1 VKIKAD
7 LHIKIFKNQM
17 KQKETFFTCF
27 VFQFYFIHLVYSFYI
42 KSGHFIFK
50 SMEYLSDRIKS
61 LSVSQT
67 LAMAQKSRE
76 LKAKGID
83 IISLSLGEPDFN
95 TPDYIKEAAKKAID
109 DNYSKY
115 PPVPGYNDL
124 REAISRKF
132 KEENGLTYSPDQ
144 IIVSA
149 GGKHSII
156 NVILSIIN
164 PGDEVIILAPY
175 WVSYYD
181 QVLLAGGKPVIV
193 TAAIEN
199 DFKIRPEQ
207 LETAITSKTRLIIFN
222 SPSNPTGMVYDRN
235 EMEKI
240 ARIVQKHEG
249 LFIMSDE
256 IYEHIIF
263 SGEHVSMA
271 SFDFIYDRVITV
283 NGVSKGYAMT
293 GWRIGY
299 IGAPLWIVKA
309 CDKLQG
315 QFTSGV
321 CSIAQRAALA
331 AIQGKNDSKQ
341 IMKEAFHR
349 RRDLICSLLKEI
361 KGLKVPVP
369 EGAFY
374 VMPDIS
380 YFLGKSD
387 GITTIVN
394 SDDLAL
400 YLLDKAQV
408 AVVGG
413 DAFGAPD
420 CIRISYATADN
431 LLTEAVKRIK
441 SALERLH

>member
-1 VKIKAD
+1 
-7 LHIKIFKNQM
+7 
-17 KQKETFFTCF
+17 
-27 VFQFYFIHLVYSFYI
+27 
-42 KSGHFIFK
+42 
-50 SMEYLSDRIKS
+50 MEYISDRIKS

-76 LKAKGID
+76 LKAQGFD

-109 DNYSKY
+109 ENYTKY

-124 REAISRKF
+124 REAISKKF
-132 KEENGLTYSPDQ
+132 KNENGIDYSSDQ
-144 IIVSA
+144 VIVSA
-149 GGKHSII
+149 GGKHSLI

-164 PGDEVIILAPY
+164 PDDEVIILAPY

-181 QVLLAGGKPVIV
+181 QIILAGGKPVV
-193 TAAIEN
+193 VEASLEN
-199 DFKIRPEQ
+199 DFKISPSR
-207 LETAITSKTRLIIFN
+207 LESAITAKTRLIIFN
-222 SPSNPTGMVYDRN
+222 SPSNPTGMVYSGD

-240 ARIVQKHEG
+240 ARIVEKHDG
-249 LFIMSDE
+249 LFIISDE

-263 SGEHVSMA
+263 EGKHVSMA
-271 SFDFIYDRVITV
+271 SFGFIYDRVITA
-283 NGVSKGYAMT
+283 NGVSKAYAMT

-299 IGAPLWIVKA
+299 IGAPLWIAKA
-309 CDKLQG
+309 CNKLQS

-331 AIQGKNDSKQ
+331 AIQGNDNSRQ
-341 IMKEAFHR
+341 LMRDAFLR
-349 RRDLICSLLKEI
+349 RRDLICGLLKEV
-361 KGLKVPVP
+361 KGLKVKIPQ
-369 EGAFY
+369 GAFY

-380 YFLGKSD
+380 YYLGKAD
-387 GITTIVN
+387 GNVRIKT

-413 DAFGAPD
+413 DAFGAPE
-420 CIRISYATADN
+420 CIRISYANSDE
-431 LLTEAVKRIK
+431 LLIEAVKRIK
-441 SALERLH
+441 RALELLS

>member
-1 VKIKAD
+1 
-7 LHIKIFKNQM
+7 
-17 KQKETFFTCF
+17 
-27 VFQFYFIHLVYSFYI
+27 
-42 KSGHFIFK
+42 
-50 SMEYLSDRIKS
+50 MEYLSDRIKS

-115 PPVPGYNDL
+115 PPVPGYTDL
-124 REAISRKF
+124 REAISTKF
-132 KEENGLTYSPDQ
+132 KEENGIIYSPDQ

-149 GGKHSII
+149 GGKHSLI
-156 NVILSIIN
+156 NVILSIVN

-181 QVLLAGGKPVIV
+181 QIIIAEGRPVVIE
-193 TAAIEN
+193 AKLEN

-207 LETAITSKTRLIIFN
+207 LEAAITARTRLIIFN

-240 ARIVQKHEG
+240 ARIVEKHEG
-249 LFIMSDE
+249 LFIISDE

-263 SGEHVSMA
+263 TGEHVSMA

-299 IGAPLWIVKA
+299 IGAPLWIAKA
-309 CDKLQG
+309 CNKLQG

-331 AIQGKNDSKQ
+331 AIQGKGDSRQ
-341 IMKEAFHR
+341 IMKAAFLR
-349 RRDLICSLLKEI
+349 RRDLICGLLKEV
-361 KGLKVPVP
+361 KGLKVRVP
-369 EGAFY
+369 QGAFY

-380 YFLGKSD
+380 FYLGKSD
-387 GITTIVN
+387 GETKITS

-400 YLLDKAQV
+400 YLLDKARV
-408 AVVGG
+408 ATVGG
-413 DAFGAPD
+413 DAFGSPE
-420 CIRISYATADN
+420 CLRISYATSDD
-431 LLTEAVKRIK
+431 LLVEAVKRIK
-441 SALERLH
+441 GALERLN

>member
-1 VKIKAD
+1 
-7 LHIKIFKNQM
+7 
-17 KQKETFFTCF
+17 
-27 VFQFYFIHLVYSFYI
+27 
-42 KSGHFIFK
+42 
-50 SMEYLSDRIKS
+50 MEYLSDRIKS

-76 LKAKGID
+76 LKAIGLD

-109 DNYSKY
+109 ENYTKY
-115 PPVPGYNDL
+115 PPVPGYDDL
-124 REAISRKF
+124 RDAISRKF
-132 KEENGLTYSPDQ
+132 REENSIIYGRDQ
-144 IIVSA
+144 IVVSA
-149 GGKHSII
+149 GGKHSLI

-181 QVLLAGGKPVIV
+181 QIILAGGKPVIV
-193 TAAIEN
+193 ESLLEN
-199 DFKIRPEQ
+199 DFKIKPDQ
-207 LETAITSKTRLIIFN
+207 LESAITGKTRLIIFN
-222 SPSNPTGMVYDRN
+222 SPSNPTGMVYSAE
-235 EMEKI
+235 EMEPI
-240 ARIVQKHEG
+240 ARIVEKHEG
-249 LFIMSDE
+249 LFIISDE

-263 SGEHVSMA
+263 EGRHVSMA

-299 IGAPLWIVKA
+299 IGAPLWLAKA
-309 CDKLQG
+309 CNKLQG

-331 AIQGKNDSKQ
+331 AIEGKDNSRAM
-341 IMKEAFHR
+341 MKEAFLR
-349 RRDLICSLLKEI
+349 RRDLICGLLKEVR
-361 KGLKVPVP
+361 GLKIKVPQ
-369 EGAFY
+369 GAFY

-380 YFLGKSD
+380 FYLGKSH
-387 GITTIVN
+387 GNFKINN

-400 YLLDKAQV
+400 FLLDKAQV

-420 CIRISYATADN
+420 CIRISYANSDD
-431 LLTEAVKRIK
+431 LLVEAVKRIK
-441 SALERLH
+441 TALELLN

>member
-1 VKIKAD
+1 
-7 LHIKIFKNQM
+7 
-17 KQKETFFTCF
+17 
-27 VFQFYFIHLVYSFYI
+27 
-42 KSGHFIFK
+42 
-50 SMEYLSDRIKS
+50 MEYLSDRIKS

-115 PPVPGYNDL
+115 PPVPGYSDL
-124 REAISRKF
+124 REAISGKF
-132 KEENGLTYSPDQ
+132 KRENSIDYSPDQ

-149 GGKHSII
+149 GGKHSLI

-164 PGDEVIILAPY
+164 PGDEAVILAPY

-181 QVLLAGGKPVIV
+181 QIILAGGKPVVVRASIENNFKV
-193 TAAIEN
+193 SSEQIEAAIT
-199 DFKIRPEQ
+199 K
-207 LETAITSKTRLIIFN
+207 KTRLVIFN
-222 SPSNPTGMVYDRN
+222 SPSNPTGMIYNRK

-240 ARIVQKHEG
+240 ARVIEKHEG
-249 LFIMSDE
+249 LFIISDE

-263 SGEHVSMA
+263 EGEHVSMA

-299 IGAPLWIVKA
+299 IGAPLWIAKA

-331 AIQGKNDSKQ
+331 AIKGTGESQK
-341 IMKEAFHR
+341 IMREAFLR
-349 RRDLICSLLKEI
+349 RRNLICGLLKEI
-361 KGLKVPVP
+361 KGLKLSMPQ
-369 EGAFY
+369 GAFY

-387 GITTIVN
+387 GKNRIAN
-394 SDDLAL
+394 SEDLAL

-420 CIRISYATADN
+420 CIRISYATADD
-431 LLTEAVKRIK
+431 LLVEAVKRIK
-441 SALERLH
+441 GALEKLS

>member
-1 VKIKAD
+1 
-7 LHIKIFKNQM
+7 
-17 KQKETFFTCF
+17 
-27 VFQFYFIHLVYSFYI
+27 
-42 KSGHFIFK
+42 
-50 SMEYLSDRIKS
+50 MEYLSDRIKK

-115 PPVPGYNDL
+115 PPVPGYPDL

-132 KEENGLTYSPDQ
+132 KTENGLNYSQEQ

-149 GGKHSII
+149 GGKHSLI
-156 NVILSIIN
+156 NVILSIVN

-181 QVLLAGGKPVIV
+181 QIIIAEGKPVIIE
-193 TAAIEN
+193 AKLEN

-207 LETAITSKTRLIIFN
+207 LENAITDKTRLIIFN
-222 SPSNPTGMVYDRN
+222 SPSNPTGMVYDHA

-240 ARIVQKHEG
+240 ARIIEKHEG
-249 LFIMSDE
+249 LFIISDE

-263 SGEHVSMA
+263 EGEHVSMA

-299 IGAPLWIVKA
+299 IGAPLWIAKA
-309 CDKLQG
+309 CNKLQG

-331 AIQGKNDSKQ
+331 AIQGTGESQ
-341 IMKEAFHR
+341 RIMKEAFLR
-349 RRDLICSLLKEI
+349 RRNLICDLLKEV
-361 KGLKVPVP
+361 KGLKIRIPQ
-369 EGAFY
+369 GAFY

-380 YFLGKSD
+380 YYLGKSD
-387 GITTIVN
+387 GEIKITT

-408 AVVGG
+408 ATVGG

-420 CIRISYATADN
+420 CLRISYATSDD
-431 LLTEAVKRIK
+431 LLVEAVKRIK
-441 SALERLH
+441 GALEKLQ

>member
-1 VKIKAD
+1 
-7 LHIKIFKNQM
+7 
-17 KQKETFFTCF
+17 
-27 VFQFYFIHLVYSFYI
+27 
-42 KSGHFIFK
+42 
-50 SMEYLSDRIKS
+50 MEYLSDRIKS

-76 LKAKGID
+76 LKARGID

-109 DNYSKY
+109 DNYSRY

-124 REAISRKF
+124 REAISKKF
-132 KEENGLTYSPDQ
+132 KEENGLNYSPDQ

-149 GGKHSII
+149 GGKHSLI
-156 NVILSIIN
+156 NVILSMIN

-181 QVLLAGGKPVIV
+181 QIILAGGTPVV
-193 TAAIEN
+193 VEAKLEN
-199 DFKIRPEQ
+199 DFKIRPDQ
-207 LETAITSKTRLIIFN
+207 LEAAITGKTRLIIFN
-222 SPSNPTGMVYDRN
+222 SPSNPTGMIYDRS

-240 ARIVQKHEG
+240 ARIVEKHEG
-249 LFIMSDE
+249 LFIISDE

-299 IGAPLWIVKA
+299 IGAPLWIAKA
-309 CDKLQG
+309 CNKLQG

-331 AIQGKNDSKQ
+331 AIQGTDDSRKM
-341 IMKEAFHR
+341 MKEAFLR
-349 RRDLICSLLKEI
+349 RRDLICGLLKDV
-361 KGLKVPVP
+361 KGLKVRVP
-369 EGAFY
+369 QGAFY

-380 YFLGKSD
+380 YYLGKSD
-387 GITTIVN
+387 GETKIGN

-408 AVVGG
+408 ATVGG

-420 CIRISYATADN
+420 CLRISYATSDD
-431 LLTEAVKRIK
+431 LLVEAVKRIK
-441 SALERLH
+441 GALERLK

>member
-1 VKIKAD
+1 
-7 LHIKIFKNQM
+7 
-17 KQKETFFTCF
+17 
-27 VFQFYFIHLVYSFYI
+27 
-42 KSGHFIFK
+42 
-50 SMEYLSDRIKS
+50 MEYLSDRVKS
-61 LSVSQT
+61 LAVSQT

-115 PPVPGYNDL
+115 PPVPGYDDL
-124 REAISRKF
+124 RKAISKKF
-132 KEENGLTYSPDQ
+132 KDENGLEYTPDQ

-149 GGKHSII
+149 GGKHSLI
-156 NVILSIIN
+156 NVILSIVN

-181 QVLLAGGKPVIV
+181 QIVLAEGKPVVIK
-193 TAAIEN
+193 ASLEN
-199 DFKIRPEQ
+199 DFKIKPEQ
-207 LETAITSKTRLIIFN
+207 LEAVITSKTRLIIFN
-222 SPSNPTGMVYDRN
+222 SPSNPTGMVYSRS

-240 ARIVQKHEG
+240 AAVVAKHEG
-249 LFIMSDE
+249 VFIISDE

-263 SGEHVSMA
+263 EGEHVSMA
-271 SFDFIYDRVITV
+271 SFSNIYDRVITV

-299 IGAPLWIVKA
+299 IGAPLWIAKA
-309 CDKLQG
+309 CNKLQG

-331 AIQGKNDSKQ
+331 AIQGDGESQKT
-341 IMKEAFHR
+341 MKAAFLR
-349 RRDLICSLLKEI
+349 RRNLICSLLREV
-361 KGLKVPVP
+361 KGLKVTVP

-387 GITTIVN
+387 GETTIGN

-408 AVVGG
+408 ATVGG
-413 DAFGAPD
+413 DAFGAPE
-420 CIRISYATADN
+420 CIRISYATSDD
-431 LLTEAVKRIK
+431 LLVEAVKRITL
-441 SALERLH
+441 ALEKLR

>member
-1 VKIKAD
+1 
-7 LHIKIFKNQM
+7 
-17 KQKETFFTCF
+17 
-27 VFQFYFIHLVYSFYI
+27 
-42 KSGHFIFK
+42 
-50 SMEYLSDRIKS
+50 MEYLSDRIKS

-76 LKAKGID
+76 LKAKGLD

-109 DNYSKY
+109 ENYTKY

-124 REAISRKF
+124 RDAISRKF
-132 KEENGLTYSPDQ
+132 KEENGINYTSDQ

-149 GGKHSII
+149 GGKHSLI
-156 NVILSIIN
+156 NVILSIVN

-181 QVLLAGGKPVIV
+181 QIILAGGKPVV
-193 TAAIEN
+193 VEALLEN
-199 DFKIRPEQ
+199 DFKIKPGQ
-207 LETAITSKTRLIIFN
+207 LESAITGKTRLIIFN
-222 SPSNPTGMVYDRN
+222 SPSNPTGMVYTGE

-240 ARIVQKHEG
+240 ARIVEKHEG
-249 LFIMSDE
+249 LFIISDE

-263 SGEHVSMA
+263 EGRHVSMA

-299 IGAPLWIVKA
+299 IGAPLWVAKA
-309 CDKLQG
+309 CNKLQG

-331 AIQGKNDSKQ
+331 AIEGKGDSRQ
-341 IMKEAFHR
+341 VMKEAFLR
-349 RRDLICSLLKEI
+349 RRDLICGLLKEV
-361 KGLKVPVP
+361 KGLKIRIPQ
-369 EGAFY
+369 GAFY

-380 YFLGKSD
+380 YYLGRSHGNVK
-387 GITTIVN
+387 INN

-400 YLLDKAQV
+400 FLLDKAQV

-413 DAFGAPD
+413 DAFGAPN
-420 CIRISYATADN
+420 CIRISYANSDE
-431 LLTEAVKRIK
+431 LLVEAVKRIK
-441 SALERLH
+441 KALELLN

>member
-1 VKIKAD
+1 
-7 LHIKIFKNQM
+7 
-17 KQKETFFTCF
+17 
-27 VFQFYFIHLVYSFYI
+27 
-42 KSGHFIFK
+42 
-50 SMEYLSDRIKS
+50 MEYLSERIKA

-76 LKAKGID
+76 LKAKGFD

-109 DNYSKY
+109 DNYTKY

-132 KEENGLTYSPDQ
+132 REENGLNYSPDQ

-149 GGKHSII
+149 GGKHSLI

-175 WVSYYD
+175 WVSYWD
-181 QVLLAGGKPVIV
+181 QIILAGGKPVVISA
-193 TAAIEN
+193 TLEN
-199 DFKIRPEQ
+199 DFKITSGQ
-207 LETAITSKTRLIIFN
+207 LESAITDKTRLLIFN
-222 SPSNPTGMVYDRN
+222 SPSNPTGMVYSGL

-240 ARIVQKHEG
+240 ARVIEKHEG
-249 LFIMSDE
+249 IFIISDE

-263 SGEHVSMA
+263 EGSHVSMA
-271 SFDFIYDRVITV
+271 SNDFIYNRVITV

-299 IGAPLWIVKA
+299 IGAPLWIAKA
-309 CDKLQG
+309 CNKLQG

-331 AIQGKNDSKQ
+331 ALVGKDNSRQ
-341 IMKEAFHR
+341 MMKEAFLR
-349 RRDLICSLLKEI
+349 RRDLICGLLKEI
-361 KGLKVPVP
+361 KGIRVRVP

-380 YFLGKSD
+380 YYLGKTD
-387 GITTIVN
+387 GSVRISN

-400 YLLDKAQV
+400 YLLEKAQV
-408 AVVGG
+408 ATVGG

-420 CIRISYATADN
+420 CIRISYANSDD
-431 LLTEAVKRIK
+431 LLVEAVKRIK
-441 SALERLH
+441 KALELLN